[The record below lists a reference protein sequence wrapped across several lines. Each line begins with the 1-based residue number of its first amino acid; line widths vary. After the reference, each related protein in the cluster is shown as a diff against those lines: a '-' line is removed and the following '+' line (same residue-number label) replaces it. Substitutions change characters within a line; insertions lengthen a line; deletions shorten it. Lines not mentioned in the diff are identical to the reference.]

1 MPLSDLHKR
10 KFWKNIA
17 VLAAIGV
24 FGLLVW
30 AITVIRISQGISAAG

>member
-17 VLAAIGV
+17 VLAAIGA

-30 AITVIRISQGISAAG
+30 AVTVIRISQGLAVAG